1 MMDREVAGDDDDSI
15 VDEFLNVVDNDD
27 DNDEP
32 CTLSLEEIVEEDTM
46 ILVSPQKFSSSSWK
60 LDIIHLTRAQ

>member
-15 VDEFLNVVDNDD
+15 VDELYSLNVVDNDD

-46 ILVSPQKFSSSSWK
+46 ILVSPQ
-60 LDIIHLTRAQ
+60 

>member
-15 VDEFLNVVDNDD
+15 VDELYSLNVVDNDD
-27 DNDEP
+27 DDNDKP

-46 ILVSPQKFSSSSWK
+46 ILVSPQ
-60 LDIIHLTRAQ
+60 